1 MNTQQM
7 RTQKDKDL
15 LLMKAEG
22 AQHYKPNLEHTEHPQ
37 ANTKLVKKKI
47 EVINSLHRYDIWLS

>member
-37 ANTKLVKKKI
+37 ANTKLVKKK
-47 EVINSLHRYDIWLS
+47 LKL